1 MGSVS
6 YCLSQ
11 CGSYSLV
18 LLERSGWWSA
28 SWLRKL
34 SITILTIRIRERDSR
49 GYGTATYQQG
59 ATDSQCNLALKF
71 AEGTLGNIFINVGL
85 KIPSEMTICGT
96 KGQIVIPNFWKT
108 DCAYYTDAQG
118 NTVKWSEQFTSE
130 FTYEINHVNQ
140 CLQDKKL
147 TSPVMTKELTIAT
160 VKIVESFYQEWFD
173 NE

>member
-1 MGSVS
+1 M
-6 YCLSQ
+6 
-11 CGSYSLV
+11 
-18 LLERSGWWSA
+18 
-28 SWLRKL
+28 
-34 SITILTIRIRERDSR
+34 
-49 GYGTATYQQG
+49 
-59 ATDSQCNLALKF
+59 KF

-173 NE
+173 NK